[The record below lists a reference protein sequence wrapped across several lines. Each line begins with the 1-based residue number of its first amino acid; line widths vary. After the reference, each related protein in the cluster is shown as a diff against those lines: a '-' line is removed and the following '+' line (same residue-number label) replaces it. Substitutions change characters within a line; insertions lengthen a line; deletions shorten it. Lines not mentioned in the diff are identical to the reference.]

1 LLVVVEVKRRRDVAT
16 ALAVVTTRQQRRIAR
31 AAEAFMARNSGLGE
45 LDARFDVIVAL
56 PHRPPKGIKDA
67 WRL

>member
-1 LLVVVEVKRRRDVAT
+1 MARKGQLLVVVEMKRRRDVAT

-45 LDARFDVIVAL
+45 FDARFDVIVAL
-56 PHRPPKGIKDA
+56 PVARQ
-67 WRL
+67 RV